1 MKTNRYA
8 EWLSII
14 ANFSVVAGIIFL
26 AVELQQNNEI
36 QRGEARRTYMEIR
49 KTAMENQYQNEAL
62 LESLLKAR
70 SGGELTPLEA
80 ERLAAYYRSVFVIW
94 EWEYEQ
100 HRNGLLDEPPQ
111 RRQKAAADNLP
122 LFQETW
128 QKHRSGYTAEFGN
141 YMEENVFN

>member
-49 KTAMENQYQNEAL
+49 KNAMENQYQNEAL
-62 LESLLKAR
+62 LESLLRAR
-70 SGGELTPLEA
+70 SGDPLDALET
-80 ERLAAYYRSVFVIW
+80 ERLAVYYRSLFVIW

-100 HRNGLLDEPPQ
+100 YRNGLLDEPPH
-111 RRQKAAADNLP
+111 RRQKSAAANLP

-128 QKHRSGYTAEFGN
+128 RKHRSGYTAEFGK